1 MRCLGHYVNNT
12 APYRY
17 KRTMRCLGHSS
28 TVTHLDWSADS
39 SVIQSNDQAYE
50 LLYFDP
56 KTGKQVKENQRDTQW
71 ATWTCTL
78 GEWARGSRG
87 VNANSH
93 LIIWWSFLLD
103 DSVLCMIHCTAPT
116 SPPYPSGFG
125 VMGIWPTYSDGT
137 DVNACEMSP
146 SGRYMLTADDFGK
159 VKLFNYPVVVQH
171 APALVYGGHSSF
183 VPNVRWAYDESFA
196 CSVGGRD
203 RCTFQFRIVQ
213 DQAPSPVKV
222 GRDEPG

>member
-1 MRCLGHYVNNT
+1 
-12 APYRY
+12 
-17 KRTMRCLGHSS
+17 
-28 TVTHLDWSADS
+28 
-39 SVIQSNDQAYE
+39 
-50 LLYFDP
+50 
-56 KTGKQVKENQRDTQW
+56 
-71 ATWTCTL
+71 
-78 GEWARGSRG
+78 
-87 VNANSH
+87 
-93 LIIWWSFLLD
+93 
-103 DSVLCMIHCTAPT
+103 
-116 SPPYPSGFG
+116 
-125 VMGIWPTYSDGT
+125 MGIWPTYSDGT

-222 GRDEPG
+222 GRDEPGKYWCCYTRWRLVVLLHFELLHSPTDQLYPPH